1 MSYLSKRIFL
11 TFLIF
16 LGINISFI
24 YAQVLQ
30 RDTIRPPRKEVEII
44 RFDDDS
50 YRGKSNKKPKAPRHI
65 IKTAPFAFIMGYMPV
80 FYEYRMKDWLTLQA
94 GVGVN
99 FKPVTYDVMDLVAAE
114 SCTDDVCPNY
124 YDFSIRKIKTGAL
137 LSVAPRLY
145 FGSDAPEGG
154 YVSPEFRVYARRSD
168 ATNVNSGLPGVETID
183 KEHYR
188 VQDFMVHY
196 GYQTLY
202 PKLTVDWSVGVG
214 LRTVS
219 GVFQKEFYEL
229 YYYSESVK
237 QSVGPFFRASV
248 GLRIGFQL

>member
-11 TFLIF
+11 FFLIF
-16 LGINISFI
+16 FGLNISFI
-24 YAQVLQ
+24 CAQTLQ
-30 RDTIRPPRKEVEII
+30 RDTIRPPRKEVEVI

-50 YRGKSNKKPKAPRHI
+50 YRGKSSKKPKAPQHI

-80 FYEYRMKDWLTLQA
+80 FYEYRLKDWLTVQGGL
-94 GVGVN
+94 GVN
-99 FKPVTYDVMDLVAAE
+99 FKPVTYDFLDVVAAE
-114 SCTDDVCPNY
+114 TCEDDICPNY
-124 YDFSIRKIKTGAL
+124 YDFKIRKIKTGAV

-145 FGSDAPEGG
+145 FSSDAPEGG

-168 ATNVNSGLPGVETID
+168 VTNFNSGQPGVNPVD

-188 VQDFMVHY
+188 VQDFMVNY

-202 PKLTVDWSVGVG
+202 PKLTVEWSLGVG
-214 LRTVS
+214 IRTVS
-219 GVFQKEFYEL
+219 GVFQREVNDL
-229 YYYSESVK
+229 YYYSEAAK
-237 QSVGPFFRASV
+237 QSIGPFFRANV